1 MRHSIGWRLGLAAAI
16 AAAGTPAV
24 AQDAF
29 DPGAAVRFNYGWRDY
44 GPDAGNGEF
53 DLELLRASVS
63 GQGDRWL
70 YSAQY
75 RWYENFDAVH
85 HAWVGLRWDDERDLR
100 VGIQQVPF
108 GLLPY
113 ASHSFWFGSGYYL
126 GLEDDYDLGVVYRDA
141 RGANAWHAGVFAGDE
156 YGTGARFDRYSFDV
170 ATTAGLPYRE
180 RERVHARVARST
192 QWGDWSAEAGLSGFA
207 GRVENRVTGRTHS
220 HAALALHGQLERG
233 PLSLQAQW
241 AQYRYDVP
249 GQRIALSAFEFPF
262 EIAAEADVLTA
273 NVAWTFDEAGG
284 FDSITCYNDLS
295 TTQVDGPGLRDSW
308 QNVTGCS
315 FSKGVMTTYVDW
327 IAGRNMWF
335 IGGPGVGIDEPG
347 GDRWRSRLN
356 INIGF
361 FF

>member
-1 MRHSIGWRLGLAAAI
+1 MMRSALSSCAVAAVLAVATPLAAA
-16 AAAGTPAV
+16 
-24 AQDAF
+24 QDRF

-44 GPDAGNGEF
+44 GPDEGNGEL
-53 DLELLRASVS
+53 DLELLRASVE
-63 GQGDRWL
+63 GAGEHWM

-75 RWYENFDAVH
+75 RWYEDFDAVH
-85 HAWVGLRWDDERDLR
+85 HAWVGLRWSDDRDLR

-126 GLEDDYDLGVVYRDA
+126 GIEDDHDLGVVYRDA
-141 RGANAWHAGVFAGDE
+141 RGDTDWHAGVFFGDE
-156 YGTGARFDRYSFDV
+156 YGTGARFDRYSFDL
-170 ATTAGLPYRE
+170 ATTAGLPFRE
-180 RERVHARVARST
+180 RERVHARVART
-192 QWGDWSAEAGLSGFA
+192 AQFGDWAAEAGVSGFA
-207 GRVENRVTGRTHS
+207 GRLEDRADGGTHT
-220 HAALALHGQLERG
+220 HAALALHGQLDRG

-241 AQYRYDVP
+241 ARYRYDVP
-249 GQRIALSAFEFPF
+249 GDRVALSAFQFPF

-273 NVAWTFDEAGG
+273 NVAWTFADAGWL
-284 FDSITCYNDLS
+284 DSVTCYNDLS
-295 TTQVDGPGLRDSW
+295 TTQVRGSGLRDSW

-315 FSKGVMTTYVDW
+315 FSKGAMTTYVDW

-335 IGGPGVGIDEPG
+335 VGGPGVGIEEPG

-361 FF
+361 YF